1 MTTTATRMAE
11 RWVLVAMRRCDVAE
25 LVERLESDMARAA
38 LTGTRHLTGEMLLS
52 HRRGERA
59 LASLVAAI
67 EAADDVAD
75 EGSP

>member
-11 RWVLVAMRRCDVAE
+11 SERWVFVAMRRCDVAE

-59 LASLVAAI
+59 LASLVAALD
-67 EAADDVAD
+67 AADDVD
-75 EGSP
+75 P

>member
-11 RWVLVAMRRCDVAE
+11 SERWVFMAMRRCDVAE

-38 LTGTRHLTGEMLLS
+38 LTGTRHLTGEMLIS

-59 LASLVAAI
+59 LATLLTALDAL
-67 EAADDVAD
+67 D
-75 EGSP
+75 EMGDP

>member
-1 MTTTATRMAE
+1 MPTTATRMTDSE
-11 RWVLVAMRRCDVAE
+11 RWVFVAMRRCDVAE

-59 LASLVAAI
+59 LASLQTALDAL
-67 EAADDVAD
+67 D
-75 EGSP
+75 EMGDP